1 MLNKFI
7 SFCLITLTLGFIS
20 PAAHAADIPF
30 LTWEHGKEQNI
41 VLGGYV
47 NQNAWN
53 IRLVDKDDNQLPF
66 RKSITDKN
74 GYVVYT
80 INLPPN
86 LPIGTYRVEA
96 VNQSAQPTVVAG
108 IQVVEQ
114 NYFEII
120 KVPVQ
125 LLFLL
130 LVSIFFITTLSVVR
144 IARYAQMSY
153 LQNKS
158 EVLLP
163 PFFASFYR
171 LRRNSVS
178 SIRQSLFKHLIKK
191 EGELLHKLNPKIW
204 ALIPIFSFTLGAYI
218 GVSTNST
225 QGIPGISL
233 ALFFIAALVGVLDP
247 YSGFTAVVG
256 FSFLQTLQGNISSV
270 RAITALIAIAA
281 AWIAPGVISSLY
293 RDMLD
298 KEEFPGWIQKQMP
311 SVVSAAFG
319 GAIFYSMHLL
329 LSSLLDRVG
338 PITNSRIDLSLLL
351 ALAILVKSQYEKSVN
366 TKLLLTGSN
375 VEVKSIH
382 LARVISPVATTFL
395 FLFFSSV
402 AYSWTESSLF
412 AVIAAVLL
420 TTPMLLLQVRF
431 ATPVIPFL
439 ARIKRGILTEG
450 LVNTAIAVIAF
461 TFIQILPFEV
471 IQKGKLFIAAATIPL
486 IIHAIFSS
494 LYDTQERET
503 VGKK

>member
-1 MLNKFI
+1 
-7 SFCLITLTLGFIS
+7 
-20 PAAHAADIPF
+20 
-30 LTWEHGKEQNI
+30 
-41 VLGGYV
+41 
-47 NQNAWN
+47 
-53 IRLVDKDDNQLPF
+53 
-66 RKSITDKN
+66 
-74 GYVVYT
+74 
-80 INLPPN
+80 
-86 LPIGTYRVEA
+86 
-96 VNQSAQPTVVAG
+96 
-108 IQVVEQ
+108 
-114 NYFEII
+114 
-120 KVPVQ
+120 
-125 LLFLL
+125 
-130 LVSIFFITTLSVVR
+130 
-144 IARYAQMSY
+144 
-153 LQNKS
+153 
-158 EVLLP
+158 
-163 PFFASFYR
+163 
-171 LRRNSVS
+171 
-178 SIRQSLFKHLIKK
+178 
-191 EGELLHKLNPKIW
+191 
-204 ALIPIFSFTLGAYI
+204 LGAYI

-298 KEEFPGWIQKQMP
+298 KEEFPSWIQKQMP

-461 TFIQILPFEV
+461 TSIQILPFEV

>member
-7 SFCLITLTLGFIS
+7 TFCFITLTLGFIS
-20 PAAHAADIPF
+20 PAANAADIPF

-47 NQNAWN
+47 NQNSWS
-53 IRLVDKDDNQLPF
+53 IKLVDKQNNELPF

-96 VNQSAQPTVVAG
+96 VSKSAQPTVVAG

-114 NYFEII
+114 NYYEII
-120 KVPVQ
+120 KVPIQ

-144 IARYAQMSY
+144 VARYAKMSY

-178 SIRQSLFKHLIKK
+178 SIRQSLFKHLVKK

-204 ALIPIFSFTLGAYI
+204 ALIPIFSFTLGTFI

-233 ALFFIAALVGVLDP
+233 TLFFIAALVGVLDP
-247 YSGFTAVVG
+247 YSGFTAVIG

-281 AWIAPGVISSLY
+281 SWIAPGIISSLY

-298 KEEFPGWIQKQMP
+298 KEEFPSRIQKQIP
-311 SVVSAAFG
+311 SVIAATFG

-338 PITNSRIDLSLLL
+338 PITNSRIDISLLI
-351 ALAILVKSQYEKSVN
+351 ALAILIKGQYEN
-366 TKLLLTGSN
+366 RTDAKLLLEGSD

-382 LARVISPVATTFL
+382 LSRVVSPVATGFL

-402 AYSWTESSLF
+402 SYSWTESSLF
-412 AVIAAVLL
+412 AVIAALLL

-431 ATPVIPFL
+431 ASPVIPFL
-439 ARIKRGILTEG
+439 GKIRRGILTEG
-450 LVNTAIAVIAF
+450 LINTAIAVAAF